1 MHPVCNIYSSF
12 MQRAYDN
19 VIHDVA
25 LQNLPVTFC
34 LDRGGLVGEDGATHH
49 GVFDIAY
56 FSCVPNMIVASPMNE
71 AELRNMLYSAIETPS
86 PYAIRYPRGCGVG
99 VEWKDKPFSMITTGR
114 GHQIKAGNDIAILTL
129 GPVGNFAAKAIERI
143 EATGKATIAH
153 YDMRFAKPLDEE
165 LLHEVGKMFQKVI
178 TVEDGVLRGGIGESI
193 IKFFNDNGYT
203 VQVKTLGIEDRF
215 IEHGTP
221 AQLYALCGYDV
232 DGIEK
237 AINSMI

>member
-1 MHPVCNIYSSF
+1 M
-12 MQRAYDN
+12 
-19 VIHDVA
+19 
-25 LQNLPVTFC
+25 
-34 LDRGGLVGEDGATHH
+34 
-49 GVFDIAY
+49 
-56 FSCVPNMIVASPMNE
+56 
-71 AELRNMLYSAIETPS
+71 
-86 PYAIRYPRGCGVG
+86 G
-99 VEWKDKPFSMITTGR
+99 VEWKNKPFSMITTGR
-114 GHQIKAGNDIAILTL
+114 GRQIKAGNDVALLTL
-129 GPVGNFAAKAIERI
+129 GPVGNFAAEAIERI